1 MNCPKCK
8 SSQID
13 VIDSR
18 EKPDNTRYRRRSC
31 IDCGH
36 RFTTIEAIQKKGN
49 KAMKMEIVLSPGAFM
64 PKQAH
69 DLDAGYD
76 LCAMEDGHIFPN
88 ARALFDTGVHMAIP
102 AGYEGHIRSRS
113 SMMLK
118 KGCITD
124 GTIDSGYTGSIGVI
138 LFNLSGKL
146 VEIKKGEKIA
156 QIVFESMVAPE
167 LIVVDQL
174 EETERGGNG
183 FGSTGKF

>member
-1 MNCPKCK
+1 
-8 SSQID
+8 
-13 VIDSR
+13 
-18 EKPDNTRYRRRSC
+18 
-31 IDCGH
+31 
-36 RFTTIEAIQKKGN
+36 
-49 KAMKMEIVLSPGAFM
+49 MKMEIVLSPGAFM
-64 PKQAH
+64 PKRAH
-69 DLDAGYD
+69 EFDAGYD

-156 QIVFESMVAPE
+156 QIVIEPMVAPE
-167 LIVVDQL
+167 LEVVDHL
-174 EETERGGNG
+174 EETERGNSG